1 MNPILESALM
11 FAQLNYKVFP
21 LNVKSKKPQVL
32 ASWKTEA
39 SCNVDQVRRWFENTN
54 YNYGI
59 VTGNGLMVIDI
70 DNKKGKSG
78 SDSIKEWLPQF
89 PKTLTVKTP
98 NNGYHLYYLIGHKN
112 GNRVDVLPGIDLRC
126 DGGYVVGPG
135 SITDDGEYI
144 IIDDSPIARANDAV
158 FKFFNQPKTTN
169 KSINI
174 ESTINEG
181 SRNDTLFKTGM
192 KLLKLGMSETVIYA
206 TLESMNYAQCN
217 PPLPDNEV
225 GTILRSVI
233 NYREEPKIKEYKVT
247 WRSAVQISQ
256 QEYKGCTDIVE
267 GMIPIGVTI
276 LASQAKNGKT
286 FFAMQLANAVAQGKG
301 FLGHKCKK
309 RKTYYIALE
318 DPEHEQVNRLKNNLD
333 DVAQG
338 YDIEFC
344 NAYDSEFDVEEK
356 IKNYLHYNPDL
367 GVVIIDTFEKIR
379 NNPERKYKDE
389 YKEISYFHE
398 LGEKY
403 GIAIILIMHTTKKFD
418 YVNLLLNITGSSGV
432 QASGDSILILYR
444 RYSKNIKYLHI
455 EGKSVKEE
463 DLVLRVDSKMNF
475 SVVDDNDDDCDV
487 DEELLQIIKYVIS
500 VGIYEGPCE
509 KLGVLAGLERPKG
522 KHIRALLENNKETL
536 NEFFIKYKV
545 PSSRGNDRK
554 IKLKYIE
561 ESSDENDANDDL
573 T

>member
-1 MNPILESALM
+1 M
-11 FAQLNYKVFP
+11 
-21 LNVKSKKPQVL
+21 
-32 ASWKTEA
+32 
-39 SCNVDQVRRWFENTN
+39 
-54 YNYGI
+54 
-59 VTGNGLMVIDI
+59 
-70 DNKKGKSG
+70 
-78 SDSIKEWLPQF
+78 
-89 PKTLTVKTP
+89 
-98 NNGYHLYYLIGHKN
+98 
-112 GNRVDVLPGIDLRC
+112 
-126 DGGYVVGPG
+126 
-135 SITDDGEYI
+135 
-144 IIDDSPIARANDAV
+144 
-158 FKFFNQPKTTN
+158 
-169 KSINI
+169 
-174 ESTINEG
+174 
-181 SRNDTLFKTGM
+181 
-192 KLLKLGMSETVIYA
+192 
-206 TLESMNYAQCN
+206 
-217 PPLPDNEV
+217 
-225 GTILRSVI
+225 
-233 NYREEPKIKEYKVT
+233 
-247 WRSAVQISQ
+247 
-256 QEYKGCTDIVE
+256 
-267 GMIPIGVTI
+267 
-276 LASQAKNGKT
+276 
-286 FFAMQLANAVAQGKG
+286 
-301 FLGHKCKK
+301 
-309 RKTYYIALE
+309 
-318 DPEHEQVNRLKNNLD
+318 
-333 DVAQG
+333 
-338 YDIEFC
+338 
-344 NAYDSEFDVEEK
+344 
-356 IKNYLHYNPDL
+356 
-367 GVVIIDTFEKIR
+367 VIIDTFEKIR

-403 GIAIILIMHTTKKFD
+403 GIAIVLIMHTTKKFD